1 MIGNRNG
8 TQSGHS
14 RGVRETE
21 LRMRAYHERL
31 MAESELALTIY
42 REQLAAAKAEYNSN
56 PTH

>member
-8 TQSGHS
+8 AQSGHS

-21 LRMRAYHERL
+21 LRMRGYYERL

-42 REQLAAAKAEYNSN
+42 RERLAAAQAEK
-56 PTH
+56 